1 VIDTTNEAGADEAD
15 ETKAN
20 EADKTI
26 VADKIVAANE
36 AIWFC

>member
-1 VIDTTNEAGADEAD
+1 MIDDANKAGAD
-15 ETKAN
+15 

-36 AIWFC
+36 AIWL